1 MKKSKNIVLVALLV
15 LLVGFIY
22 YYIALPPINIH
33 AQGFWYFIISV
44 LAIVTAICL
53 ITTAIKNVKLH
64 GRKQSFNDLAIN
76 ASDFKSRRVLI
87 SFGITISAIVIFI
100 IGSILSSPIVNA
112 SKYQKLINIETRDF
126 LTDIEEISYNE
137 IPLLDKDS
145 AMLLGS
151 RKMGSMV
158 EYVSQFEVSN
168 AYTQI
173 NYKNSPVRV
182 TPLEY
187 GSIFKWISN
196 HSEGIPAYISIDMA
210 TQDVECIKLEKG
222 IKYSKSDHFGRNLYR
237 YLRFR
242 YPTYIFDEPSFEID
256 ESGVPYWVCPVKDYT
271 IGLFGGETVSNVVL
285 VNAITGDHTNYKI
298 NEVPT
303 WVDHVY
309 SADLLIRY
317 YDYYG
322 TLKHGYW
329 NTLFSQKD
337 CLKTTEGYNYIAL
350 DDDVWVY
357 TGVTSVGGDQS
368 NVGFVLMNQ
377 RTAETRYYTVSG
389 AEEYSAMS
397 SAEGQV
403 QHLGYK
409 ATFPLLLNI
418 NNEPT
423 YFIALK
429 DEAGLVKKYAMV
441 NIEKYQIVAIGDSA
455 LECEKTYTT
464 LLRSS
469 GITVTQE
476 SESQSITGQ
485 ITKIAQAVIEGNSHY
500 YVMLNNSNDI
510 FDVTIGNVIDM
521 MKYDVGSIVTFTYT
535 KGIDCNTV
543 ISIGKTQ

>member
-53 ITTAIKNVKLH
+53 VTTAIKNVKLH
-64 GRKQSFNDLAIN
+64 GRKQSFNNLAIN

-173 NYKNSPVRV
+173 NYQNSPVRV

-196 HSEGIPAYISIDMA
+196 HSEGIPAYIRIDMA

-256 ESGVPYWVCPVKDYT
+256 ESGVPYWVCPVKDYS
-271 IGLFGGETVSNVVL
+271 IGLFGGETISNVVL
-285 VNAITGDHTNYKI
+285 VNAITGDHTNYTI
-298 NEVPT
+298 NDVPT

-441 NIEKYQIVAIGDSA
+441 NIAKYQIVAIGDSA

-469 GITVTQE
+469 GITNTQE
-476 SESQSITGQ
+476 SESQAITGQ
-485 ITKIAQAVIEGNSHY
+485 ITKIAQAVVEGNSHY

-521 MKYDVGSIVTFTYT
+521 MKYDVGSFVTFTYT

>member
-1 MKKSKNIVLVALLV
+1 MKKTKNIFLISLLV
-15 LLVGFIY
+15 LVVGFIY

-33 AQGFWYFIISV
+33 AKGFWFFIISV
-44 LAIVTAICL
+44 LVIVTILCL
-53 ITTAIKNVKLH
+53 IGTVITNAKRRGHVH
-64 GRKQSFNDLAIN
+64 SIN
-76 ASDFKSRRVLI
+76 NMVLQASDFKSKRVIL
-87 SFGITISAIVIFI
+87 SLGITIAVVLIFI

-112 SKYQKLINIETRDF
+112 SKYRKLINIETRDF
-126 LTDIEEISYNE
+126 LTDIEEISYKE

-145 AMLLGS
+145 ATLLGS

-173 NYKNSPVRV
+173 NMNNSPVRV

-187 GSIFKWISN
+187 GSFFKWISN
-196 HSEGIPAYISIDMA
+196 RSEGIPAYIRIDMA
-210 TQDVECIKLEKG
+210 TQDVECIKLDEG
-222 IKYSKSDHFGRNLYR
+222 IKYSKSEHFGRNLYR
-237 YLRFR
+237 YLRFK
-242 YPTYIFDEPSFEID
+242 YPTYIFDEPSFEVNDDGI
-256 ESGVPYWVCPVKDYT
+256 PYWICPVKDYT
-271 IGLFGGETVSNVVL
+271 IGLFGGESISRVIL
-285 VNAITGDHTNYKI
+285 VNAITGEHTNYKV
-298 NEVPT
+298 EDVPT

-337 CLKTTEGYNYIAL
+337 CLKTTDGYNYIAL

-357 TGVTSVGGDQS
+357 TGVTSVGGDES

-377 RTAETRYYTVSG
+377 RTAETRYYSIAG

-403 QHLGYK
+403 QNLGYK

-429 DEAGLVKKYAMV
+429 DDAGLVKKYAMV
-441 NIEKYQIVAIGDSA
+441 NISKYQIVAIGDTV
-455 LECEKTYTT
+455 LECEKTYNT

-469 GITVTQE
+469 GITVDEVKPENT
-476 SESQSITGQ
+476 ITGQ

-500 YVMLNNSNDI
+500 YIMLNNSPDI
-510 FDVTIGNVIDM
+510 FDVTIGNVLDI
-521 MKYDVGSIVTFTYT
+521 MKYDVGSRITFTYT
-535 KGIDCNTV
+535 KGTDCNTV
-543 ISIGKTQ
+543 ISIGTK